1 MQFSKIAATS
11 ALVISALG
19 VTAGVAYAEPAPAPA
34 PVPVLPSL
42 IDGVNQ
48 GIGQVAPAIHWN
60 ARIEGNAIVVD
71 TDKGSMTTDNGQ
83 LQVRDD
89 NGIVVVAVPL
99 SFTVEDLDYPIQAS
113 VEGLRATLTPNTDPA
128 AARPTSLPLHDVTTA
143 KQQSFDDAVSA
154 AATEFGLATAIG
166 TLIGTVIGGT
176 LGLLIGGL
184 AGGGVLSIPGA
195 LAGAATGITLGAAA
209 GLILVGVPAAI
220 IVGIIFLNRINNP
233 AEQ

>member
-19 VTAGVAYAEPAPAPA
+19 VTAGVAYAEPAPVPA

-48 GIGQVAPAIHWN
+48 GIGQVAPVIHWN

-89 NGIVVVAVPL
+89 NGIVVAAVPL

-128 AARPTSLPLHDVTTA
+128 AARPTNLPLHDVTTA
-143 KQQSFDDAVSA
+143 KQQSFDDAVAA
-154 AATEFGLATAIG
+154 AATEFGLATAVG
-166 TLIGTVIGGT
+166 TLVGTIIGGT

>member
-19 VTAGVAYAEPAPAPA
+19 VTAGVAYADPAPAPA

-42 IDGVNQ
+42 IDGVNK
-48 GIGQVAPAIHWN
+48 GINQVAPAIHWN
-60 ARIEGNAIVVD
+60 ARIEGNAVVVD
-71 TDKGSMTTDNGQ
+71 TDRGSMTTDNGQ

-89 NGIVVVAVPL
+89 NGIVVAAVPL
-99 SFTVEDLDYPIQAS
+99 SYTVDDLDYPIQAG
-113 VEGLRATLTPNTDPA
+113 VEGLRATLTPSTDPA
-128 AARPTSLPLHDVTTA
+128 AARPTNLPLHQVTTDHQA
-143 KQQSFDDAVSA
+143 SFDDAVSA

-166 TLIGTVIGGT
+166 TLVGTVIGGT
-176 LGLLIGGL
+176 LGFLIGGL

-195 LAGAATGITLGAAA
+195 LAGAATGITLGGAA
-209 GLILVGVPAAI
+209 GLVLVGVPAAI